1 MEFRKEKSEKSKKII
16 QKHFTSDIF
25 NIKSGYYKSEKILP
39 VSSKPNE
46 PRQSKKEF
54 IPKYPELKHYERHFN
69 NLISQHQK
77 YNTNIMDFKPN
88 HSYKNAELEV
98 VRNRSK
104 EIKNNCYDQNGNFSA
119 KKLYI
124 HDFFGKENLNITNNI
139 NNKSIN
145 KSNIDRSRSKSIKE
159 KRKERNIIRNKKK
172 NNSLDINNKIH
183 LDKIHNLKYN
193 YNNKYYNNNYNT
205 NINTLKND
213 LFTNYLKESKK
224 IKNWIINPENDSY
237 KINNNNISNKIN
249 NNTLNKT
256 EYLQQGKKS
265 EKKFFVHPKNLSKV
279 FSMDT
284 NIKLKKIDK
293 RGNDDGQEFFYIEI
307 KNFEFNH
314 NSPLV
319 DEKKVKEIISKNGL
333 HVFDF
338 NTDGM
343 NGLFIEKKI
352 KAKLR
357 KNKDDENF
365 EKNYRKFVKELKK
378 YNLQVDKCE
387 MIDGKGFQNQSKK
400 KRKGTP
406 GNALRKNLDKLDKK
420 TELNTAIYLK

>member
-16 QKHFTSDIF
+16 QEHFISDIF
-25 NIKSGYYKSEKILP
+25 NIKTGYYKSEKILP

-69 NLISQHQK
+69 NLISENQK

-88 HSYKNAELEV
+88 HSYKNAELEEI
-98 VRNRSK
+98 RKRSK
-104 EIKNNCYDQNGNFSA
+104 EVKNNCYDQNGNFSA

-124 HDFFGKENLNITNNI
+124 HDFFGKEKLNIATNN
-139 NNKSIN
+139 NKKN
-145 KSNIDRSRSKSIKE
+145 NIDRSRSKSIKE
-159 KRKERNIIRNKKK
+159 KRNDRNILRNKKK
-172 NNSLDINNKIH
+172 NNSLDINNKIN
-183 LDKIHNLKYN
+183 LDNIHNLKYS

-205 NINTLKND
+205 NTLKND
-213 LFTNYLKESKK
+213 IFPNYIKESKK
-224 IKNWIINPENDSY
+224 IKNWIINPENYSN
-237 KINNNNISNKIN
+237 KVNNNNISTKISNNK
-249 NNTLNKT
+249 LNKT
-256 EYLQQGKKS
+256 EYSQQRTKS

-279 FSMDT
+279 FSSET
-284 NIKLKKIDK
+284 YNPIKLKKIDK
-293 RGNDDGQEFFYIEI
+293 SGNNDGQEFFYIEI
-307 KNFEFNH
+307 RNFESKH

-333 HVFDF
+333 HIFDF

-365 EKNYRKFVKELKK
+365 DKNYRKFVKELNK

-387 MIDGKGFQNQSKK
+387 MIDGKGFQKQSKK

-420 TELNTAIYLK
+420 TELNTTMYLK